1 MEGYKS
7 FIQVMD
13 DASDHCSKWVNIDEG
28 TEVSYDDMMEAA
40 VFTDG
45 LMPLP
50 DNQWWMAFDDGTVG
64 LLDENTKEI
73 WVMYRPVKSPPVKE
87 KYTGDKL
94 DKKLR
99 DFMPPGT
106 YATEVKQNT
115 ETPDSAPA
123 FCIYCGAKLPAGAAF
138 CPKCGK
144 AVKEG

>member
-13 DASDHCSKWVNIDEG
+13 DASDHCSKWINIEDG
-28 TEVSYDDMMEAA
+28 TELGYEDMMEAA

-50 DNQWWMAFDDGTVG
+50 DNQWWMALDDGTVG

-73 WVMYRPVKSPPVKE
+73 WIMYRPVKSAPVKE
-87 KYTGDKL
+87 KYTGDEL
-94 DKKLR
+94 DRKLR
-99 DFMPPGT
+99 AFLPPGA
-106 YATEVKQNT
+106 YPAEEKTEA
-115 ETPDSAPA
+115 SAEEHV
-123 FCIYCGAKLPAGAAF
+123 FCIHCGTRLPAGAAF